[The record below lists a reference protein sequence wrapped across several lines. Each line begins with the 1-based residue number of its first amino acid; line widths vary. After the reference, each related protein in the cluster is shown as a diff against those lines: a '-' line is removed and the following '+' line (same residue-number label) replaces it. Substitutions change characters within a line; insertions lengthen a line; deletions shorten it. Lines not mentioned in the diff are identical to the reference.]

1 VARRVRRLNRT
12 LAARTGQGKP
22 TALRLTGE
30 AGRLVERSIAQAR
43 RVAEHLR
50 RRARGRGAQNQ
61 ARCGSSAE
69 LHRLNLKPRD
79 LALDGEFFA
88 IGVAEDLPGPEPV
101 FIAGRQ
107 SAGSKRTNRQ
117 SGSFI
122 RGK

>member
-1 VARRVRRLNRT
+1 VIVP
-12 LAARTGQGKP
+12 AATQIGSP
-22 TALRLTGE
+22 NEPDLLPATA
-30 AGRLVERSIAQAR
+30 
-43 RVAEHLR
+43 
-50 RRARGRGAQNQ
+50 
-61 ARCGSSAE
+61 AE